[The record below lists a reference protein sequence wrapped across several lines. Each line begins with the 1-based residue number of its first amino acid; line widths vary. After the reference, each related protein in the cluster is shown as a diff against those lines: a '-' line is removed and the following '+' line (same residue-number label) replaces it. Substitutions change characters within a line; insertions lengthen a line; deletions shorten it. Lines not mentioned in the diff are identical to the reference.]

1 MDDSVRFRIQS
12 VCPISGEPAPN
23 DVKKKFVKACGVVV
37 RDHIPITVREWLK
50 PKAKGISYVGDT
62 AKENLLKKVMT
73 HFTLPALEV
82 DPDEE
87 EPSEEEMNK
96 RKKAVEEKLMEWAL
110 KKMADQFR
118 AWKKRLNMQ
127 FVEKDKTPDFDN
139 GYEKIRDYWDD
150 FVEYKKSEEALKKSA
165 INKKNAAKKVFH
177 HILGPKGYEGNM
189 GKWEAIEK
197 EYLARD
203 IIPEP
208 TTWNERTRN

>member
-62 AKENLLKKVMT
+62 AKESLFKKVMT

-87 EPSEEEMNK
+87 EPSEEEMNR
-96 RKKAVEEKLMEWAL
+96 RKKAVEEKEAESLML
-110 KKMADQFR
+110 RKKCSLR
-118 AWKKRLNMQ
+118 CSTRLQ
-127 FVEKDKTPDFDN
+127 LRHLRR
-139 GYEKIRDYWDD
+139 Y
-150 FVEYKKSEEALKKSA
+150 
-165 INKKNAAKKVFH
+165 
-177 HILGPKGYEGNM
+177 
-189 GKWEAIEK
+189 
-197 EYLARD
+197 
-203 IIPEP
+203 
-208 TTWNERTRN
+208 